1 MIEHK
6 IDPKAIAA
14 MTAFLEA
21 LGVDLKKL
29 GMEKTP
35 YRVAEAYTAFFSGLQ
50 ESPDTQWGELIKTS
64 SNGLVAVRNLRFY
77 SICEH
82 HLLPFFGTVQIAYYP
97 HNGQIAGFGHFAD
110 VVSVLTRRPQLQ
122 ERLTSQICDSI
133 NAGVHAEGVLVI
145 VQATHLCLT
154 MRNST
159 ALDSDIITAVSSG
172 RLKEG
177 TEQYMEAWKLLTRK
191 DSDE

>member
-1 MIEHK
+1 M
-6 IDPKAIAA
+6 
-14 MTAFLEA
+14 
-21 LGVDLKKL
+21 
-29 GMEKTP
+29 
-35 YRVAEAYTAFFSGLQ
+35 
-50 ESPDTQWGELIKTS
+50 GELIQTA

-122 ERLTSQICDSI
+122 ERFTAQLCDSI
-133 NAGVHAEGVLVI
+133 DAGVHTEGTLVI
-145 VQATHLCLT
+145 VKAIHLCLT

-159 ALDSDIITAVSSG
+159 ALDSDIVTAASSG
-172 RLKEG
+172 CLKKG
-177 TEQYMEAWKLLTRK
+177 TEPYMEAWKLLTRK
-191 DSDE
+191 DTDE